1 MEDPQHHESL
11 SIETILKYVSGAENL
26 ENDLPIFLSP
36 GNGPAEPRMAGSTT
50 ASEVA
55 TRIFVPSPRWGEGC
69 TALATISVG

>member
-36 GNGPAEPRMAGSTT
+36 GNGPAKPRMAG
-50 ASEVA
+50 
-55 TRIFVPSPRWGEGC
+55 
-69 TALATISVG
+69 